1 LATFPE
7 RALASVNAALV
18 TGFDV
23 IFGPLMSLPP
33 LASLLLVSLVTAAAM
48 LVVVARTSN
57 QRAMI
62 ETKRGIHAALFE
74 IRLYGDQPGLMLR
87 AFGEV
92 LVGNGRYLLL
102 TLVPLAWMSV
112 PLVLVIAQLQAF
124 YGYDGLRPGAPALI
138 TVQLMTDSAS
148 AAASALVLEAPPE
161 VGLETGAVRL
171 AGSNEVVWRIR
182 PRGEGAY
189 ALTFRDGGAAVT
201 KSLLVSPGQA
211 RRSPLRIATGL
222 ADRVLYPSERPI
234 PAGSRIASIA
244 VAYPEPG
251 IDIFGW
257 RMHWMIVYGV
267 LSLAC
272 AFLLGRRFC
281 ADHGDRRPGF

>member
-1 LATFPE
+1 MATFPE
-7 RALASVNAALV
+7 RALAWVNAALV
-18 TGFDV
+18 TAFDV
-23 IFGPLMSLPP
+23 VLGPLMDLPP
-33 LASLLLVSLVTAAAM
+33 LVSLLLVSLVTAAAM

-92 LVGNGRYLLL
+92 LVRNGRYLLL
-102 TLVPLAWMSV
+102 SLVPLAWMSV

-124 YGYDGLRPGAPALI
+124 YGYAGLRPDAPALI
-138 TVQLMTDSAS
+138 TVQLMADSGS
-148 AAASALVLEAPPE
+148 AAASTLVLEAPAAA
-161 VGLETGAVRL
+161 GLETGAVRL
-171 AGSNEVVWRIR
+171 EGSNEVVWRLR
-182 PRGEGAY
+182 PTTEGAY
-189 ALTFRDGGAAVT
+189 TLTLRDGQAAVT
-201 KSLLVSPGQA
+201 KSLLVSPALG
-211 RRSPLRIATGL
+211 RRSPMTVAAGL
-222 ADRVLYPSERPI
+222 ANQALYPSEAPL
-234 PAGSRIASIA
+234 PVGSRIASIA

-251 IDIFGW
+251 IDVFGW

-272 AFLLGRRFC
+272 AFILARRF
-281 ADHGDRRPGF
+281 GVTI

>member
-1 LATFPE
+1 MATFPE
-7 RALASVNAALV
+7 RALAWVNAALV
-18 TGFDV
+18 TAFDL
-23 IFGPLMSLPP
+23 ILGPLMGLPP
-33 LASLLLVSLVTAAAM
+33 LVSLLLVSLVTAAAM

-92 LVGNGRYLLL
+92 LVRNGRYLLL
-102 TLVPLAWMSV
+102 SLAPLAWMSV
-112 PLVLVIAQLQAF
+112 PLVLIIAQLQAF
-124 YGYDGLRPGAPALI
+124 YGYAGLRPGEPAVI
-138 TVQLMTDSAS
+138 TVQLTPEAGQALGAS
-148 AAASALVLEAPPE
+148 TTLALEAPSE

-171 AGSNEVVWRIR
+171 AGSSEVVWRIR
-182 PRGEGAY
+182 PRSEGAF
-189 ALTFRDGGAAVT
+189 ALTFREGGAAVT
-201 KSLLVSPGQA
+201 KSLLVSPAPG
-211 RRSPLRIATGL
+211 RRSPLLVAAGL
-222 ADRVLYPSERPI
+222 ADQALYPSEAPL
-234 PAGSRIASIA
+234 PGGSRIASIT

-251 IDIFGW
+251 IDVFGW

-272 AFLLGRRFC
+272 AFILARRF
-281 ADHGDRRPGF
+281 GVTI

>member
-7 RALASVNAALV
+7 RALAWGNAALV
-18 TGFDV
+18 TAFDV
-23 IFGPLMSLPP
+23 VLGPLMGLPP
-33 LASLLLVSLVTAAAM
+33 LVSLLLVSLVTAAAM

-92 LVGNGRYLLL
+92 LVRHGRYLVLSL
-102 TLVPLAWMSV
+102 APLAWMSV

-124 YGYDGLRPGAPALI
+124 YGYAGLQTGVPALI
-138 TVQLMTDSAS
+138 TVQLMADSGS
-148 AAASALVLEAPPE
+148 AAAPVLVLEAPSA
-161 VGLETGAVRL
+161 VGLETGAVPL
-171 AGSNEVVWRIR
+171 AGSNEIVWRIR
-182 PRGEGAY
+182 PRREGTY
-189 ALTFRDGGAAVT
+189 ALTFRESGAAVT
-201 KSLLVSPGQA
+201 KSLLVSPTPG
-211 RRSPLRIATGL
+211 RRSPMIVAAGL
-222 ADRVLYPSERPI
+222 ADQALYPSEAPL
-234 PAGSRIASIA
+234 PASSRIASIA
-244 VAYPEPG
+244 VTYPEPG

-272 AFLLGRRFC
+272 AFILARRF
-281 ADHGDRRPGF
+281 GVTI

>member
-1 LATFPE
+1 MATFPE
-7 RALASVNAALV
+7 RALAWVNAALV
-18 TGFDV
+18 TAFDV
-23 IFGPLMSLPP
+23 LLGPLMGLPP
-33 LASLLLVSLVTAAAM
+33 LVSLLLVSLVTAAAM

-92 LVGNGRYLLL
+92 LVRNGRYLLL
-102 TLVPLAWMSV
+102 SLVPLAWMSV

-124 YGYDGLRPGAPALI
+124 YGYAGLQPGAQALI
-138 TVQLMTDSAS
+138 TVQLITDAGS
-148 AAASALVLEAPPE
+148 AAASALVLEAPAA

-171 AGSNEVVWRIR
+171 AGSSEVVWRIR
-182 PRGEGAY
+182 PRSEGAY
-189 ALTFRDGGAAVT
+189 VLTFREGGTAVT
-201 KSLLVSPGQA
+201 KSLLVSPAPG
-211 RRSPLRIATGL
+211 RRSPMSVAAGL
-222 ADRVLYPSERPI
+222 ADQALYPSEAPL

-251 IDIFGW
+251 IAVFGW

-272 AFLLGRRFC
+272 AFMLARRF
-281 ADHGDRRPGF
+281 GVTI